1 MLRPV
6 IQNATPSGSKMFDEK
21 TKKIDSETEN
31 IFAQMKDFDAKNEI
45 EDQKLTKENL
55 DKLSF
60 YLQKSAANFQ
70 S

>member
-1 MLRPV
+1 
-6 IQNATPSGSKMFDEK
+6 MFDEK
-21 TKKIDSETEN
+21 TKKIDSEKEN